1 MTQYTPD
8 GRTAQCPHQRH
19 GPTSTPDPVKDCA
32 LSPTGIPESHG
43 TLGWSMK
50 SPTDLA
56 ATMLCASRLLRSPT
70 DRLPVDIAPRDEADA
85 YAIQD
90 ALHSQLAEAGWGA
103 VVGYK
108 IGCTTRVMQR
118 YLGIANPCAGA
129 IYASTVHH
137 EIGQLAHADFV
148 RVGVECEIAVLLAD
162 DLHAERE
169 SIDRAAAARAIGAC
183 MAAIEIVDDRYVDFG
198 SLGAPTLIADDF
210 FGAGCVLGPAVADFD
225 PALLAEARASMRI
238 DDRLVGTGMGTDIL
252 GQPLDALVW
261 LANNLAQRGQH
272 LRSGD
277 FVLLGSLVQ
286 TQWVARGQSVVIDND
301 RLGSARADFR

>member
-1 MTQYTPD
+1 MSS
-8 GRTAQCPHQRH
+8 R
-19 GPTSTPDPVKDCA
+19 
-32 LSPTGIPESHG
+32 
-43 TLGWSMK
+43 
-50 SPTDLA
+50 TDLA
-56 ATMLCASRLLRSPT
+56 AAQLCASRQQRTSF
-70 DRLPVDIAPRDEADA
+70 DRLPDDLAPRDEADA

-90 ALHSQLAEAGWGA
+90 ALHAQLSAAGWGP

-108 IGCTTRVMQR
+108 IGCTTQVMQR
-118 YLGIANPCAGA
+118 YLRIANPCAGA

-137 EIGQLAHADFV
+137 EHGRLAHANFV
-148 RVGVECEIAVLLAD
+148 RVGVECEIAVVLAD
-162 DLHAERE
+162 DLDRE
-169 SIDRAAAARAIGAC
+169 QLPIDRATAARAIGAC
-183 MAAIEIVDDRYVDFG
+183 MAAIEIVDDRYVDYG

-210 FGAGCVLGPAVADFD
+210 FGAGCVLGPAVPDFD

-238 DDRLVGTGMGTDIL
+238 DDRLVGSGVGTDIL

-272 LRSGD
+272 LRRGD

-301 RLGSARADFR
+301 RLGTARADFH